1 MIPVIVRFI
10 NVILAALLAGV
21 SFGIWMG
28 FDPSV
33 LSPAAFLEQQQ
44 NMVDSLQGLM
54 IALVFLA
61 TAVTGFSAYMQ
72 RTNKPEF
79 FALLLAAGFFIAC
92 ILITRFGN
100 KPIDDVV
107 LRWTMD
113 TMPNDWTGL
122 RDRWWTLHIARTI
135 TELIALCLVVWTSIR
150 KD

>member
-1 MIPVIVRFI
+1 MIPTIVRFI

-33 LSPAAFLEQQQ
+33 LSPGAFLEQQQ
-44 NMVDSLQGLM
+44 NMVGSLQGLM
-54 IALVFLA
+54 ISLVFLA
-61 TAVTGFSAYMQ
+61 TAVTGLSAFMH
-72 RTNKPEF
+72 RTSKPEF
-79 FALLLAAGFFIAC
+79 LALLLAAGFFTAC

-107 LRWTMD
+107 LTWTMD
-113 TMPNDWTGL
+113 TMPNDWTEI
-122 RDRWWTLHIARTI
+122 RDRWWTLHIARAI